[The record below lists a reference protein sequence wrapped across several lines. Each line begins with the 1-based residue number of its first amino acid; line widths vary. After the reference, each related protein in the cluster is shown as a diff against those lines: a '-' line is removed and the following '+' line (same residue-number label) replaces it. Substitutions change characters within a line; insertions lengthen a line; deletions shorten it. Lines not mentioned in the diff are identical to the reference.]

1 MTDILYYSGCLMAMV
16 EKSES
21 RVKLIDLTEAQDA
34 SDLQVCLIFCNSFMF
49 NISWINNW
57 IMCIFL

>member
-49 NISWINNW
+49 NISWINN
-57 IMCIFL
+57 